1 MFEIQFLGTSAS
13 APTAHRSLSSAVV
26 MFDAE
31 RFLIDCGEGTQ
42 RQILRSGIGF
52 RRLDKV
58 LLTHRHLDHI
68 LGLGGLAST
77 FGRWEAM
84 ESMEIWGSPDTLSRV
99 RNLMKV
105 VFHPG
110 WEPDERI
117 GLVPMKPGLIFENKK
132 VTVEA
137 FAVEHRRTPCFGFLF
152 EEKPRRRFLQE
163 QADALGVPFGPQRA
177 ELVRGNPITLES
189 GQIVQPAEVL
199 GEPVAGAKLCFVS
212 DVGRTGPLHQIAHG
226 SDLLVIEGT
235 YLDRDKQLARD
246 FGHIT
251 VAAAAKLALKAE
263 VKQLV
268 LHHIGRRYGVR
279 EILAEAHRYFP
290 RTIVV
295 GDLDR
300 VRIRDKAPLEWE
312 RWSQRRSRRPAQ
324 GSELGQLQSRA
335 IGRQGTKGDHDRN
348 GFRNHPQVHR
358 NAKSPVSWQSL
369 VIEMPDPRAARG
381 KRHLLSDILC
391 IAICACLDGVHTAG
405 GIAEFGKEHQAWFQT
420 WLTLP
425 YGIPAHNTFNRV
437 LQALDSQQLE
447 TLLARWMEGLVIP
460 HPAAGGTE
468 DSRTVRH
475 FSDLGDVIP
484 ALHRV
489 STWATEQGLTLGQVA
504 MEAESQEI
512 KALPKLLQWLTLQ
525 GCIVTMDRE
534 STQ

>member
-84 ESMEIWGSPDTLSRV
+84 EALQIWGSPDTLRRV
-99 RNLMKV
+99 RDLMKV

-110 WEPDERI
+110 WEPDARI
-117 GLVPMKPGLIFENKK
+117 RLVPMEPGLVFENAQ

-152 EEKPRRRFLQE
+152 AERARRRFHPE
-163 QADALGVPFGPQRA
+163 RADALGVPFGPQRA
-177 ELVRGNPITLES
+177 ELVRGHAITLDS
-189 GQIVQPAEVL
+189 GRIVQPADVL

-212 DVGRTGPLHQIAHG
+212 DVGRTGPLHDIVQGA
-226 SDLLVIEGT
+226 DLLVIEGT
-235 YLDRDKQLARD
+235 YLDRDKQLAKD

-251 VAAAAKLALKAE
+251 VAAAAKLARKAA

-279 EILAEAHRYFP
+279 EILAEAHRYFAGA
-290 RTIVV
+290 IVV

-300 VRIRDKAPLEWE
+300 VRVRDQAPLEWE
-312 RWSQRRSRRPAQ
+312 RWSQRRSRRRRQVQDPA
-324 GSELGQLQSRA
+324 SAS
-335 IGRQGTKGDHDRN
+335 
-348 GFRNHPQVHR
+348 
-358 NAKSPVSWQSL
+358 
-369 VIEMPDPRAARG
+369 
-381 KRHLLSDILC
+381 
-391 IAICACLDGVHTAG
+391 AG
-405 GIAEFGKEHQAWFQT
+405 A
-420 WLTLP
+420 
-425 YGIPAHNTFNRV
+425 
-437 LQALDSQQLE
+437 
-447 TLLARWMEGLVIP
+447 
-460 HPAAGGTE
+460 
-468 DSRTVRH
+468 
-475 FSDLGDVIP
+475 
-484 ALHRV
+484 
-489 STWATEQGLTLGQVA
+489 
-504 MEAESQEI
+504 
-512 KALPKLLQWLTLQ
+512 
-525 GCIVTMDRE
+525 
-534 STQ
+534 